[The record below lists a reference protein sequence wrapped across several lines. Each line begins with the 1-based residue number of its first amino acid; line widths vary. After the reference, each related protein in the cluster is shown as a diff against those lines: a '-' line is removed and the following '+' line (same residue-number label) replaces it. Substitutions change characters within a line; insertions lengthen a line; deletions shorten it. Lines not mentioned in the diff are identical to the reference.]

1 MVRKERF
8 TGQAVE
14 GLEEWPILGLKVRLK
29 LSAFPDFVRFLQEH
43 AAKEEE
49 DGENAARFLIYA
61 ELSPSAFG
69 KANAFLKEA
78 LGERRPPERRG
89 HEV

>member
-8 TGQAVE
+8 VGQVE

-29 LSAFPDFVRFLQEH
+29 LSAFPDLVRFLQEH

-61 ELSPSAFG
+61 ELAPSAFG